1 MYLIT
6 RWFSGMKSLNPKW
19 YKYEKDG
26 FAGIVL
32 LNTTVRNY
40 FKYGKKEKNTIF
52 IRLQVVKKYTRTI

>member
-1 MYLIT
+1 MCLIT

-19 YKYEKDG
+19 YKYEKG
-26 FAGIVL
+26 WVTSIISVK
-32 LNTTVRNY
+32 TTVRYY